1 VRCLTLAQPLPSLI
15 SHGVVHVLAM
25 DRPTDHRG
33 PIALHSGAKASRGF
47 FYVRY
52 VDNVLKATP
61 VETRPKELRLPNGT
75 MIPDPGIDSFPRGAI
90 VGTATLIDVVHIVGR
105 CRYDTAC
112 VWRSSTGL
120 FYCGNKHL
128 GGTWQSRAISDQ
140 LPFGDFIPGRWAWIL
155 EDAKPTTERCP
166 GCRGVTSIDLWA
178 TGVTSVPERKRF
190 QRCSTCAGKG
200 VCDPMPVKGH
210 AGLWT
215 WEAGR

>member
-1 VRCLTLAQPLPSLI
+1 MKCLTLSQPLPSLI
-15 SHGVVHVLAM
+15 SYGVVHVLAM

-33 PIALHSGAKASRGF
+33 PIAIHAAREVDWELSHRPEVEHALHAAGVCVIDITQRG
-47 FYVRY
+47 
-52 VDNVLKATP
+52 NPAL
-61 VETRPKELRLPNGT
+61 
-75 MIPDPGIDSFPRGAI
+75 GAI
-90 VGTATLIDVVHIVGR
+90 VGTATLIDVAPIVDR

-140 LPFGDFIPGRWAWIL
+140 LPFGDFSPGRWAWIL
-155 EDAKPTTERCP
+155 EDAKPTSDRCP
-166 GCRGVTSIDLWA
+166 ECGGDGRGDTTKDITAW
-178 TGVTSVPERKRF
+178 
-190 QRCSTCAGKG
+190 CSTCVGEG
-200 VCDPMPVKGH
+200 VCDPVPVKGH